1 VKVKVKVKA
10 SSVDGLWCRSR
21 GKEAV
26 EAVVVVVV
34 VVAVVVS
41 VGCVMCTGRLAGRF
55 GQPARTINTTANGAC
70 AMTQ

>member
-26 EAVVVVVV
+26 EAVVVV